1 MGLLEGRKFVT
12 PDEDAALRAKSYVD
26 LQKNPPPLAIAAD
39 EERDDATASGDERT
53 ITPAPGTPRE
63 ISESDGISPAGI

>member
-26 LQKNPPPLAIAAD
+26 LQKN
-39 EERDDATASGDERT
+39 RRRRNRSG
-53 ITPAPGTPRE
+53 
-63 ISESDGISPAGI
+63 